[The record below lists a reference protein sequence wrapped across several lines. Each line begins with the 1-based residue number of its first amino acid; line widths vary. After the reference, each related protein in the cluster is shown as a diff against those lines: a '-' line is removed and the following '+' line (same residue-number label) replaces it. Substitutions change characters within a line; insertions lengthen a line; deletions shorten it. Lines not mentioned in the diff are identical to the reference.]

1 MDTKATVLVIEDSP
15 VVQHLLR
22 ATLTPMGFDLHFA
35 FDGEAGLGLARRH
48 VPDVITL
55 DIGLPG
61 IDGWEVLAELRAGG
75 ETSDIAV
82 IVLTAHAQKSVEQ
95 AAADRGADGFLTKPF
110 RPADLRIAVDALI
123 SRASAAAAVGL

>member
-1 MDTKATVLVIEDSP
+1 MDARTTVLVIEDSP

-35 FDGEAGLGLARRH
+35 FDGEEGLDLARRH

-61 IDGWEVLAELRAGG
+61 IDGWQVLTELRASPD
-75 ETSDIAV
+75 TSQISV
-82 IVLTAHAQKSVEQ
+82 LVLTAHAQTSVEQ
-95 AAADRGADGFLTKPF
+95 AASDRGADSFLTKPF
-110 RPADLRIAVDALI
+110 RPADLRVAVDSLV
-123 SRASAAAAVGL
+123 SRVPAAAVAGF